1 MAQTTS
7 TIVKP
12 ASFEIALSNCNTNGE
27 AAIARAFR
35 SMILKVAL
43 SLLLVFAFV
52 LSGGGNSHAQTV
64 VLENN
69 IAFGLHP
76 TFTGWYAIRV
86 WLTPD
91 RNDNHDWN
99 AVLRYEDMKMRGL
112 NPTSDSIRMFLV
124 HSGDVFSSDSI
135 SMGEFPSAI
144 FEPSPHH
151 VGNDDFYLGFSG
163 AHAAAGMF
171 GWARLGPRDGVLTM
185 LDNAMAYHVSG
196 IVVGATRPI
205 PEPATM
211 VHVICCTAS
220 LLRCRRRN

>member
-1 MAQTTS
+1 MLVTGWE
-7 TIVKP
+7 KP
-12 ASFEIALSNCNTNGE
+12 SVRFGVALSNRHSDSA
-27 AAIARAFR
+27 AAISRAFG

-43 SLLLVFAFV
+43 SLLLVVALV
-52 LSGGGNSHAQTV
+52 LASGGNSHAQTV

-86 WLTPD
+86 WLTPH

-99 AVLRYEDMKMRGL
+99 ALLRYEDMIMRGF

-124 HSGDVFSSDSI
+124 HSGDVLSWDSI
-135 SMGEFPSAI
+135 SAGKFPSAI

-151 VGNDDFYLGFSG
+151 VGNEDFYLGFSG

-171 GWARLGPRDGVLTM
+171 GWARLGQRDGVLSM
-185 LDNAMAYHVSG
+185 IDNAMAYHVSG

-211 VHVICCTAS
+211 VLVICGTAS
-220 LLRCRRRN
+220 LSRCRRRN